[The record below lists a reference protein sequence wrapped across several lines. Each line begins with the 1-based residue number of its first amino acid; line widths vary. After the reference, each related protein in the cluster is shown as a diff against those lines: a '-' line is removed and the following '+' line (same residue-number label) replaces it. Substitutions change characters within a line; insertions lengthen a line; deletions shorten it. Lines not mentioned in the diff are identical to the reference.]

1 MEDFTIQYNG
11 LTIHLP
17 DINSVIETKK
27 NIQKKVLDLRWELK
41 ECETELTKLNT
52 FLRLNCKHE
61 CVSDHVDLLEGYRE
75 CVPIKYCEKCE
86 LNFN

>member
-27 NIQKKVLDLRWELK
+27 NIQKKVLGLKWELK
-41 ECETELTKLNT
+41 ECETELTKLIT
-52 FLRLNCKHE
+52 KL
-61 CVSDHVDLLEGYRE
+61 D
-75 CVPIKYCEKCE
+75 
-86 LNFN
+86 

>member
-27 NIQKKVLDLRWELK
+27 NIQKQMFYLHK
-41 ECETELTKLNT
+41 
-52 FLRLNCKHE
+52 
-61 CVSDHVDLLEGYRE
+61 
-75 CVPIKYCEKCE
+75 
-86 LNFN
+86 